1 MNRSKEREQAFILV
15 FEKCFSPELSV
26 EDIFSMAIESDFMK
40 PSAFAQKLA
49 LTTVENLDEI
59 DSKINEYS
67 NGWSVD
73 RITKVSLSILRIAI
87 CEILYMDDIPVGVSI
102 NEAVELAKSYAGK
115 EDSQFINGV
124 LGTFSRNEKK

>member
-87 CEILYMDDIPVGVSI
+87 CEILFMDDIPVGVSI

-124 LGTFSRNEKK
+124 LGAFSRNEKK

>member
-40 PSAFAQKLA
+40 PSEFAQRLA
-49 LTTVENLDEI
+49 LTTVENFGEI
-59 DSKINEYS
+59 DKTISEYS
-67 NGWSVD
+67 SGWSID

-124 LGTFSRNEKK
+124 LGAVSRNEKK